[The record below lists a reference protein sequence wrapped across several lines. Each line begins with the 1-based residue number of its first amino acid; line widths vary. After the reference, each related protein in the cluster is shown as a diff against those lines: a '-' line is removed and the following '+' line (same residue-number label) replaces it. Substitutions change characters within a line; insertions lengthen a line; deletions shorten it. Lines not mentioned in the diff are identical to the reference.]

1 MTQPISYRGRLVG
14 VFLLLSLGGGVLPA
28 ASETPADA
36 EGRFNLGVGHLREGR
51 IDLAVEQFQLA
62 VKQDPKNAFFLKG
75 LALAYAQQNKFKEAI
90 EALRK
95 ALEVNPTYS
104 DLRNDLGAVLI
115 RSGKREEGKREFLTV
130 FNDPMNPTP
139 ELSSRNLG
147 LAYLEEKNCNEAQT
161 WFRTSVE
168 KNKTYVDAHLG
179 LAEALTC
186 LGQLDNA
193 IIQLEAAVTNTSENP
208 DAVVALGEA
217 LFKAGRFGEA
227 RTRLEAAIQKDPRGP
242 AGRRAAEALKN
253 LPK

>member
-1 MTQPISYRGRLVG
+1 MIRDRSFRARLVG
-14 VFLLLSLGGGVLPA
+14 ICLLCSSGAGLLAAAQLGV
-28 ASETPADA
+28 DA
-36 EGRFNLGVGHLREGR
+36 ESRFNLGVTHLREGR

-95 ALEVNPTYS
+95 GLELNPTYS
-104 DLRNDLGAVLI
+104 DLRNDLGAVLL

-147 LAYLEEKNCNEAQT
+147 QAYLEEKNCSEAQT
-161 WFRTSVE
+161 WFRTSLE

-193 IIQLEAAVTNTSENP
+193 IVQLEAAVTHTSENP
-208 DAVVALGEA
+208 DAVEALGEA

-227 RTRLEAAIQKDPRGP
+227 RARLEAAMKKDPAGP
-242 AGRRAAEALKN
+242 AGRRAVEMLKAF
-253 LPK
+253 PK

>member
-1 MTQPISYRGRLVG
+1 MTRQLSCRARRIGI
-14 VFLLLSLGGGVLPA
+14 LLLFPLVYGLPA
-28 ASETPADA
+28 AAQLPVDA
-36 EGRFNLGVGHLREGR
+36 ESRFNLGVGHLRDGR
-51 IDLAVEQFQLA
+51 IDLAIEQFQLA

-75 LALAYAQQNKFKEAI
+75 LALAYAQQNKYKEAI

-95 ALEVNPTYS
+95 ALDINPTYS
-104 DLRNDLGAVLI
+104 DLRNDLGAVLL
-115 RSGKREEGKREFLTV
+115 RAGKREEGKREFLTV
-130 FNDPMNPTP
+130 YNDPMNPTP

-147 LAYLEEKNCNEAQT
+147 QAYLEEKNCNEAQT

-208 DAVVALGEA
+208 DAIEALGEA

-227 RTRLEAAIQKDPRGP
+227 RARLEAAIKKDPAGP
-242 AGRRAAEALKN
+242 AGRRAVEMLKAF
-253 LPK
+253 PK